1 MEHLQDF
8 AKNLKE
14 LDIKNYKIFGKE
26 KGRDLVDETE
36 NRWGNIW
43 KEKTGKY
50 FKEQPEKFKLYY
62 PDLYEFVTNK
72 KILES
77 AGIVSDDAQS
87 GIGEFI
93 AEVHAGLISGKN
105 MQMIL

>member
-26 KGRDLVDETE
+26 KGRDLLDETE
-36 NRWGNIW
+36 NRWGNTW
-43 KEKTGKY
+43 REKTEKY

-72 KILES
+72 KIQEA
-77 AGIVSDDAQS
+77 AGVVSGYAQS